1 RKETQELLLHEAKFI
16 IKRINKVIYG
26 IDINPIACI
35 LCQIN
40 IHYLLFGIYK
50 LITDKEVDY
59 HLPRFNIKNVDA
71 LTVSKSEEFD
81 IIVGNPP
88 YLFIRDI
95 PRDQRQIIHKQKFK
109 TVQGQYDYFQVFI
122 ELGIKKLRSK
132 GALGYIVP
140 DSLLALSNRSILRK
154 YIYNKTK
161 IKEIYHLGPQFEDP
175 VVSNIILILEKES
188 NIEAREKNSIKIKIG
203 NHHQKRIIQ
212 ESLKNWNY
220 KFLIH
225 LNDDDISIINS
236 LTKKFP
242 KLRELM
248 VEGDF
253 KFLLSRG
260 VELTKTGEVIYCR
273 RCEKYFPI
281 PKKDYHCPECKTH
294 LKKEYIEKIIFDST
308 PKKNREHFR
317 LFVDSIQRYQIRKYK
332 YIEVEKNGINYKN
345 SEIYEDRIIIRQLS
359 QNNLI
364 CATYDNNLSLT
375 SQSFY
380 NLKICQ
386 SPVKEFNN
394 LYLLGLINS
403 LLLSY
408 YFIQVFGSYKKLFP
422 RILIEKIKD
431 LPIKVPKNDKEKK
444 IALKIIEKVKILLST
459 NENDKI
465 KLNQIQGEIDDLIFS
480 LYDLTYNDKQYII
493 DLMAKI

>member
-1 RKETQELLLHEAKFI
+1 
-16 IKRINKVIYG
+16 
-26 IDINPIACI
+26 
-35 LCQIN
+35 
-40 IHYLLFGIYK
+40 
-50 LITDKEVDY
+50 
-59 HLPRFNIKNVDA
+59 
-71 LTVSKSEEFD
+71 
-81 IIVGNPP
+81 
-88 YLFIRDI
+88 
-95 PRDQRQIIHKQKFK
+95 
-109 TVQGQYDYFQVFI
+109 
-122 ELGIKKLRSK
+122 
-132 GALGYIVP
+132 
-140 DSLLALSNRSILRK
+140 
-154 YIYNKTK
+154 
-161 IKEIYHLGPQFEDP
+161 
-175 VVSNIILILEKES
+175 
-188 NIEAREKNSIKIKIG
+188 
-203 NHHQKRIIQ
+203 
-212 ESLKNWNY
+212 
-220 KFLIH
+220 
-225 LNDDDISIINS
+225 
-236 LTKKFP
+236 
-242 KLRELM
+242 
-248 VEGDF
+248 
-253 KFLLSRG
+253 
-260 VELTKTGEVIYCR
+260 
-273 RCEKYFPI
+273 
-281 PKKDYHCPECKTH
+281 
-294 LKKEYIEKIIFDST
+294 ST

-444 IALKIIEKVKILLST
+444 IALKISEKVKILLNT
-459 NENDKI
+459 NESEII
-465 KLNQIQGEIDDLIFS
+465 KLNQIQREIDGLIFS
-480 LYDLTYNDKQYII
+480 LYDINYNDRQYII